1 MPSFPEVLK
10 TVADAWKNRREEIVK
25 GGKELVEAIVRQ
37 GAAGLNMA
45 GQGLKQETLTTAF
58 RNIQQQFDKTN
69 GGWGSAPKFP
79 HSMVLEFLLRYHRKT
94 GNPDALQMVTQSLEA
109 MARGGMYDQLGG
121 GFHRYSVDN
130 RWLVPHFEKM
140 LYDNALLARVYLHVW
155 QVTGMT
161 FFRTITEEILDYVM
175 REMTDPL
182 GGFYSTQDADSE
194 GKEGKYFVWTKDE
207 VESVLGKDA
216 GNLITAY
223 GVSDKGNFEGSN
235 ILEYRDDLKLRPN
248 MAEARSR
255 MLEVRE
261 KRIHPGKDEKIL
273 TSWNGLM
280 LAAFAEAARVLGRND
295 YLKTAENNARFLM
308 EVMRSKNG
316 RLMRTWKAHYEQG
329 ERAGRARLNA
339 YLEDYTHL
347 IGGLLE
353 LYRTTYDPEWYR
365 QARELSGLMIRYFEA
380 PWGFYDTTSDHETL
394 MFRPREIQDNA
405 TPSGNGMAVTVLIML
420 SGLSMETRYAEE
432 AEKSLKP
439 IQPLIAQ
446 NPLGFGQWLIALD
459 YFLSRPFEIAIIG
472 EPGAADT
479 RALLAEVNR
488 GFAPHQVVAVGLAE
502 CEVPLLQNRVQL
514 EGKATAYVC
523 RNFVCNRPVN
533 DPNGLRDI
541 LEKPNL

>member
-1 MPSFPEVLK
+1 
-10 TVADAWKNRREEIVK
+10 
-25 GGKELVEAIVRQ
+25 
-37 GAAGLNMA
+37 
-45 GQGLKQETLTTAF
+45 
-58 RNIQQQFDKTN
+58 
-69 GGWGSAPKFP
+69 
-79 HSMVLEFLLRYHRKT
+79 MVLEFLLRYHRKT

-140 LYDNALLARVYLHVW
+140 LYDNALLARVYLHAW

-207 VESVLGKDA
+207 VESVLGKGA
-216 GNLITAY
+216 GNFINAY
-223 GVSDKGNFEGSN
+223 DVSDKGNFEGSN
-235 ILEYRDDLKLRPN
+235 ILEYRDDLKLRPKL
-248 MAEARSR
+248 AEARES
-255 MLEVRE
+255 MLAVRE
-261 KRIHPGKDEKIL
+261 KRVRPNRDEKII

-316 RLMRTWKAHYEQG
+316 RLVRTWKAHYEQG

-347 IGGLLE
+347 IRGLLE
-353 LYRTTYDPEWYR
+353 LYRITYDPEWYR
-365 QARELSGLMIRYFEA
+365 QARELSDLMIRYFKA
-380 PWGFYDTTSDHETL
+380 PRGFYDTTIDHETL
-394 MFRPREIQDNA
+394 MFRPREMQDNA

-420 SGLSMETRYAEE
+420 SGLSMEPRYAEE

-459 YFLSRPFEIAIIG
+459 YFLSRPFEIAVIG